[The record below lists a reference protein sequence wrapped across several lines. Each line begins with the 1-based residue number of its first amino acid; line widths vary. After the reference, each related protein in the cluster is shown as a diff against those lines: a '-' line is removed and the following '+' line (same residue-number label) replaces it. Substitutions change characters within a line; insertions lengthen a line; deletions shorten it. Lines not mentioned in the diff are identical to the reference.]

1 MSHSWPLVQM
11 ERFDAC
17 VEFHTL
23 YEYCGC
29 KFEELKHNELHHGI
43 KKICH
48 FVQPHYARIPEECD
62 KYKTHP
68 FSSGSQG
75 TRIYK
80 AIHIDAKAEQHVLLT
95 PNKVEEKEDTRQDR
109 LGTWIWEV
117 AKHEFFKNAFR
128 EEQNALANF
137 EAKQCNMRVEEDIND
152 LHFDDR
158 ALVYDYR
165 ERYCE
170 LLSRNPARIWR
181 SAAFVD
187 VVVDPSR
194 RDYLVTTPSTMHR
207 T

>member
-48 FVQPHYARIPEECD
+48 FVQPHYARIPEEC
-62 KYKTHP
+62 
-68 FSSGSQG
+68 
-75 TRIYK
+75 
-80 AIHIDAKAEQHVLLT
+80 
-95 PNKVEEKEDTRQDR
+95 
-109 LGTWIWEV
+109 
-117 AKHEFFKNAFR
+117 
-128 EEQNALANF
+128 
-137 EAKQCNMRVEEDIND
+137 NMRAEEDIND
-152 LHFDDR
+152 LNFDDR

-170 LLSRNPARIWR
+170 LLSKISCEDLAICCVCRCRGGPESKRLSCNHAIHNASHLRRWLSSVPPEEHECPRCKEE
-181 SAAFVD
+181 
-187 VVVDPSR
+187 SR
-194 RDYLVTTPSTMHR
+194 FLRCLRVR
-207 T
+207 